1 MKFLSQAEHLLQA
14 VSRIQL
20 ACGCSQGH
28 SLLPLPPRL
37 YPWAAEEASSFLK
50 LPQLLRA
57 ARELLPLGLPIRALL
72 SADLCEGLFSGGTLK
87 PPESL
92 QAGREAARLS
102 AAPQSLPRHGTAI
115 PAVSLGQCP
124 AAPGGL
130 RSFTFLLK
138 LLFYSHMDNGV
149 PHVFPLSHCRL

>member
-1 MKFLSQAEHLLQA
+1 MRPTGLVDGTRRKFSLVLGQVSSESLQMTPALRICLGQAHGGFPSLKFLSQAEHLLQA

-37 YPWAAEEASSFLK
+37 YPWAAEEASFLK
-50 LPQLLRA
+50 LPQPLRA
-57 ARELLPLGLPIRALL
+57 ARELLPLGLPIRALF

-92 QAGREAARLS
+92 
-102 AAPQSLPRHGTAI
+102 
-115 PAVSLGQCP
+115 
-124 AAPGGL
+124 
-130 RSFTFLLK
+130 
-138 LLFYSHMDNGV
+138 
-149 PHVFPLSHCRL
+149 